1 MLFPTV
7 EFAVFFVLVLG
18 VAWSL
23 SDRPARWRAFLLLA
37 SACFYASWNW
47 RYLPLLAAL
56 ALGNLAVARRVRAAR
71 TSALAKAWLS
81 LAVALDLG
89 TLVLFKY
96 LGFFMA
102 AALDALSLVSV
113 RPKLVPV
120 QLTLPLG
127 VSFVTFQALSYAID
141 VYRAR
146 GAPDEPREAASA
158 VDLLL
163 YVSFFPHLVAGPIVR
178 AKEFLSQI
186 RGPRINVPSRA
197 ASASA
202 IVLIVG
208 GLLKKVVLATYLARV
223 VVDPVFAD
231 PDASSAVE
239 ILAAIYAYAVQIY
252 ADFSGYTD
260 MAICLAALL
269 GVTFPQ
275 NFAQPYRAQS
285 LREFW
290 RRWHMTL
297 SRWLRDYLFVSL
309 GGSRSTRART
319 VRNLFLTML
328 LGGLWHGA
336 AWTFVL
342 WGCLHGVG
350 LAIERVASG
359 DREPAPSR
367 WGQVARTVFTF
378 HVVCLGWVLFRAA
391 SVRDA
396 WTLLRRLATGARG
409 GATEGLTPLVWAAIF
424 VGLGLHFL
432 PEDLRETVASR
443 VARWHPAAVGLAC
456 GALLALMDLLSP
468 PGIAPF
474 IYFQF

>member
-37 SACFYASWNW
+37 SGAFYASWNW

-56 ALGNLAVARRVRAAR
+56 ALGNLAVARRVRAAA
-71 TSALAKAWLS
+71 SAARAKAWLS

-102 AALDALSLVSV
+102 AALDALSLVGV
-113 RPKLVPV
+113 HPKLQPV

-146 GAPDEPREAASA
+146 GAPDERREDASA

-186 RGPRINVPSRA
+186 RGPSITVPSRA

-260 MAICLAALL
+260 MAIGLAALL

-319 VRNLFLTML
+319 LRNLFLTML

-342 WGCLHGVG
+342 WGCLHGAG
-350 LAIERVASG
+350 LAIERVVTG
-359 DREPAPSR
+359 DREPEPSR
-367 WGQVARTVFTF
+367 WGRIARTVFTF
-378 HVVCLGWVLFRAA
+378 HVVCLGWVLFRAS

-396 WTLLRRLATGARG
+396 WTLLRRLATGERG

>member
-1 MLFPTV
+1 V
-7 EFAVFFVLVLG
+7 ELALP
-18 VAWSL
+18 A
-23 SDRPARWRAFLLLA
+23 PARR
-37 SACFYASWNW
+37 
-47 RYLPLLAAL
+47 L
-56 ALGNLAVARRVRAAR
+56 ALGNLAVARRVRAAA
-71 TSALAKAWLS
+71 SAARAKAWLS

-102 AALDALSLVSV
+102 AALDALSLVGV
-113 RPKLVPV
+113 HPKLQPV

-146 GAPDEPREAASA
+146 GAPDERREDASA

-186 RGPRINVPSRA
+186 RGPSITVPSRA

-260 MAICLAALL
+260 MAIGLAALL

-290 RRWHMTL
+290 R
-297 SRWLRDYLFVSL
+297 
-309 GGSRSTRART
+309 A
-319 VRNLFLTML
+319 
-328 LGGLWHGA
+328 
-336 AWTFVL
+336 
-342 WGCLHGVG
+342 
-350 LAIERVASG
+350 LAH
-359 DREPAPSR
+359 D
-367 WGQVARTVFTF
+367 
-378 HVVCLGWVLFRAA
+378 
-391 SVRDA
+391 
-396 WTLLRRLATGARG
+396 
-409 GATEGLTPLVWAAIF
+409 PL
-424 VGLGLHFL
+424 
-432 PEDLRETVASR
+432 PVASR
-443 VARWHPAAVGLAC
+443 LLVRQPRRQPLDPRSDAPQSVSHHAPRRPVARRRVDLCAVGLSARRR
-456 GALLALMDLLSP
+456 ARH
-468 PGIAPF
+468 
-474 IYFQF
+474 